1 LTGTNI
7 QNDEKDPTLIRVQK
21 TSIVQQTKIEFDS
34 LEVYS
39 LVYSFLKENQLNDT
53 ANTLLKE
60 LNVCAFSCLIF
71 HLGKQN

>member
-39 LVYSFLKENQLNDT
+39 LVYSFLKENQLNET

-60 LNVCAFSCLIF
+60 LSVCAFTCLIF